1 MTGVVWSFSLRRS
14 VSNKPQSLPFPEH
27 CQSRALAVPW
37 RPRQPHDQGGK
48 PDGLFTVI
56 FSLLKQGAGFQAI
69 EVELDGI
76 VAEGELRPS
85 SLH

>member
-56 FSLLKQGAGFQAI
+56 FSLLP
-69 EVELDGI
+69 
-76 VAEGELRPS
+76 GELQELKLVAARTAR
-85 SLH
+85 